1 MKKRFLSVILCGMIG
16 VSMCLTG
23 CSGASGST
31 ESNGVIELKY
41 WYTFKDKIGENNETL
56 VKEFNES
63 QSKIHV
69 TAEYQGSYDDIHA
82 KTKTAFTANEAPDVS
97 VVEIASIPQFVDAG
111 IIEELTPFVQKDDI
125 NISDFQ
131 EGLMKNSYIND
142 KLYAL
147 PYLRSTPILYMNA
160 TMLKNAGL
168 DPSGP
173 KNWKELE
180 TYCKALTKG
189 DTVGLTYPVNT
200 WFTEAML
207 IQKGS
212 TVLKN
217 NDTEA
222 NVNTDSMI
230 KGLEFLKKMNDEGVI
245 RILNGTNEG
254 NDKNK
259 IDFKNQKSA
268 MFFSST
274 ADLSYNLQVAKE
286 SGFELNTAFMPAG
299 DKFGVPTGGCNI
311 VMISGLSDDK
321 KKAAWEFIKFMTSKE
336 RTAEA
341 SKNTGYLPTRKS
353 AIETDTIKELYKEKP
368 QFKVAVDQLQY
379 AEARPKSIYCAE
391 LLNLLKQSEE
401 KIFLNN
407 ADMKTELEKLET
419 DMNKILS
426 KK

>member
-1 MKKRFLSVILCGMIG
+1 MKKRFLSIVLCGLLG
-16 VSMCLTG
+16 LSMCLTG
-23 CSGASGST
+23 CGSSAS
-31 ESNGVIELKY
+31 ESSNNGVVELKF
-41 WYTFKDKIGENNETL
+41 WYAFKDKIGENNDTL

-69 TAEYQGSYDDIHA
+69 TAEYQGNYNDVHSKI
-82 KTKTAFTANEAPDVS
+82 KTAFTAQEAPDIS
-97 VVEIASIPQFVDAG
+97 VMEIASIPQFVDAG
-111 IIEELTPFVQKDDI
+111 ILEDLTPLEKDSNI
-125 NISDFQ
+125 NDFQ
-131 EGLMKNSYIND
+131 EGLMKNSYFND

-168 DPSGP
+168 DPTGP
-173 KNWKELE
+173 KNWAELE
-180 TYCKALTKG
+180 KYCKALKKG
-189 DTVGLTYPVNT
+189 DTIGLTYPINT
-200 WFTEAML
+200 WFTEAMV

-212 TVLKN
+212 TVLKD
-217 NDTEA
+217 NDTKA
-222 NVNTDSMI
+222 NVNTTQMME
-230 KGLEFLKKMNDEGVI
+230 GLKFLKNMKDEGTI
-245 RILNGTNEG
+245 RILAGTDEG
-254 NDKNK
+254 SDKNK

-299 DKFGVPTGGCNI
+299 DKFGVPTGGCNM
-311 VMISGLSDDK
+311 VMVSGLSDEK

-379 AEARPKSIYCAE
+379 AGARPKSIYCAE
-391 LLNLLKQSEE
+391 VLNLLKQSEE
-401 KIFLNN
+401 KIFLDNV
-407 ADMKTELEKLET
+407 DMKAELEKLEN

-426 KK
+426 QK

>member
-1 MKKRFLSVILCGMIG
+1 MKKRFLSIVLCGLLG
-16 VSMCLTG
+16 LYMCLTG
-23 CSGASGST
+23 CGSSAS
-31 ESNGVIELKY
+31 ESSNNGVVELKF
-41 WYTFKDKIGENNETL
+41 WYAFKDKIGENNDTL

-69 TAEYQGSYDDIHA
+69 TAEYQGNYNDVHSKI
-82 KTKTAFTANEAPDVS
+82 KTAFTAQEAPDIS
-97 VVEIASIPQFVDAG
+97 VMEIASIPQFVDAG
-111 IIEELTPFVQKDDI
+111 ILEDLTPLEKDSNI
-125 NISDFQ
+125 NINDFQ
-131 EGLMKNSYIND
+131 EGLMKNSYFND

-168 DPSGP
+168 DPTGP
-173 KNWKELE
+173 KNWAELE
-180 TYCKALTKG
+180 KYCKALKKG
-189 DTVGLTYPVNT
+189 DTIGLTYPINT
-200 WFTEAML
+200 WFTEAMV

-212 TVLKN
+212 TVLKD
-217 NDTEA
+217 NDTKA
-222 NVNTDSMI
+222 NVNTTQMME
-230 KGLEFLKKMNDEGVI
+230 GLKFLKNMKDEGTI
-245 RILNGTNEG
+245 RILAGTDEG
-254 NDKNK
+254 SDKNK

-299 DKFGVPTGGCNI
+299 DKFGVPTGGCNM
-311 VMISGLSDDK
+311 VMVSGLSDEK

-379 AEARPKSIYCAE
+379 ASARPKSIYCAE
-391 LLNLLKQSEE
+391 VLNLLKQSEE
-401 KIFLNN
+401 KIFLDNV
-407 ADMKTELEKLET
+407 DMKAELEKLEN

-426 KK
+426 QK